1 MTDQA
6 KMQTSTAI
14 IVRNEAFLAE
24 ADRLKPEL
32 REKAVRPR
40 QLVQIAAD
48 STAVHGYRS
57 KPVADAAELEERS
70 FGRGESFILDFGDH
84 RVGYLSFAIRT
95 VGSPPDAPL
104 KVKLTFGEM
113 PVEVAV
119 PFDTY
124 DGWISSAWL
133 QEETL
138 FVDVMPHR
146 VELPRR
152 YSFRYVKVEVLA
164 TSQKYSVSFHDFACR
179 TVTSADSGQVAPLR
193 HADPVLE
200 QLDRISIRTLEDCMQ
215 DVFEDG
221 PKRDRRLWLG
231 DLRLQ
236 ALANYETFN
245 QNDLVKRC
253 LYLFAGVPDEKGRVS
268 ANLFIQ
274 PTVIADDTYLFDYSL
289 FFTASLYDYFVATN
303 DRQTL
308 RELWPTAYRQVELAL
323 ERVDETG
330 ILRDDESWW
339 SFIDWNDQLNKQ
351 APSQGVLLYTLKR
364 AVQLAEAVGEPGI
377 AAQLA
382 ETIATLTAATMR
394 ELWDSEQRF
403 FVSGAQR
410 QVSWAGQAWLA
421 LAEILPEA
429 DNRDLLLRLQA
440 ANPDVG
446 MTTPYMVHH
455 FVEAL
460 LIAGC
465 KEEAI
470 ARMKAYWG
478 QMAQDGADTFWELY
492 DPQNKSFSPYG
503 SPLINSYCHAWSC
516 TPTYL
521 IRRYG
526 L

>member
-1 MTDQA
+1 MTEQA
-6 KMQTSTAI
+6 KMQASTAVI
-14 IVRNEAFLAE
+14 IRNEAFLEEAE
-24 ADRLKPEL
+24 RLKPQLYETI
-32 REKAVRPR
+32 VRPR
-40 QLVQIAAD
+40 QLVQIEAD
-48 STAVHGYRS
+48 SSAVHGYRCN
-57 KPVADAAELEERS
+57 PVADAAELEARS
-70 FGRGESFILDFGDH
+70 FGKGDSFILDFGDH
-84 RVGYLSFAIRT
+84 RVGYLSFTIRT

-104 KVKLTFGEM
+104 KLKLTFGEM

-133 QEETL
+133 QEETI

-152 YSFRYVKVEVLA
+152 YSFRYVKVEIMA
-164 TSQKYSVSFHDFACR
+164 TSQKYKVSFHDVGCR
-179 TVTSADSGQVAPLR
+179 AVTSADSGKVAPLH

-200 QLDRISIRTLEDCMQ
+200 QLDRISIRTLADCMQ

-245 QNDLVKRC
+245 QHDLVKRC
-253 LYLFAGVPDEKGRVS
+253 LYLFAGVPDEQGRVS

-274 PTVIADDTYLFDYSL
+274 PSVIADDTYLFDYSL
-289 FFTASLYDYFVATN
+289 FFTASLYDYFAATN

-308 RELWPTAYRQVELAL
+308 RELWPTAFRQVELAL
-323 ERVDETG
+323 QKVDETG
-330 ILRDDESWW
+330 IVRDDESWW
-339 SFIDWNDQLNKQ
+339 SFIDWQDRLNKQ

-364 AVQLAEAVGEPGI
+364 AVHLAEAVGEEGT
-377 AAQLA
+377 AALLSDQLNELA
-382 ETIATLTAATMR
+382 AATMR
-394 ELWDSEQRF
+394 ELWDPERRF
-403 FVSGAQR
+403 FVSGSDR
-410 QVSWAGQAWLA
+410 QISWAGQVWMA

-440 ANPDVG
+440 ANPEVG

-470 ARMKAYWG
+470 AQMKAYWG
-478 QMAQDGADTFWELY
+478 AMAQDGADTFWELY
-492 DPQNKSFSPYG
+492 DPDNKSFSPYG